1 MAESKEEMDYW
12 RIISLLYKVAPSA
25 VRVTFDKEFHPR
37 NGLEAAL
44 KQDKWRV
51 LEPLKRKRIIHQ
63 VQWDLLFPISGKL
76 GVNPTVYC
84 VSSSTAS
91 IGDTRLLR
99 RR

>member
-25 VRVTFDKEFHPR
+25 VRVTFDKEFHPT

-63 VQWDLLFPISGKL
+63 VQWDLLFPISGK
-76 GVNPTVYC
+76 
-84 VSSSTAS
+84 
-91 IGDTRLLR
+91 
-99 RR
+99 